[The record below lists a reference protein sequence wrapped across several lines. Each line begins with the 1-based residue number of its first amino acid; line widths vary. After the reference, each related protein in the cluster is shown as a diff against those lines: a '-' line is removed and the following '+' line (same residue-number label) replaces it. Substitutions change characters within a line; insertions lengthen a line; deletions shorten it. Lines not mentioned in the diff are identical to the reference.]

1 MTKPYLILMW
11 MVIFVLATIIAT
23 AFVYDPVIFAFR
35 TNPWFNALIIFV
47 LIVGIAYNFRQVFSL
62 YKEIDWIED
71 FRGTEDARASRNSL
85 LHRLAG
91 FLGIKNLHAVKRITP
106 LLAPVARMLSKKESD
121 RLTLSTTSMR
131 SLLDSIGNRL
141 EESRD
146 ISRYLIGLLIFL
158 GLLGTF
164 WGLLATISSVGDA
177 IKEMSM
183 ESGSGNNLLLFEN
196 LISGL
201 QQPLSGMGI
210 AFSSSLFGLAGAL
223 VLGFLDLQAG
233 HAQRM
238 FFNELEEWFSD
249 VTHLSSGVLPGDGEP
264 VPAYVQALLEQ
275 TADGIN
281 SLQRNLSTQ
290 ADEQSR
296 LDSHLLTLTRQLAE
310 LSEYL
315 KRNQQPFS
323 EELRKELRVLTRTI
337 GASLADR
344 RQSE

>member
-1 MTKPYLILMW
+1 MTKPYLTLMW
-11 MVIFVLATIIAT
+11 MVIFVLATAIAT

-35 TNPWFNALIIFV
+35 TNPWFNALIVLV

-62 YKEIDWIED
+62 YQEIDWIED
-71 FRGTEDARASRNSL
+71 FRGTGERTPRNSL
-85 LHRLAG
+85 IQRLVG
-91 FLGIKNLHAVKRITP
+91 LLGSKNLQAAKRITP

-177 IKEMSM
+177 IRGMSM

-196 LISGL
+196 LIAGL

-233 HAQRM
+233 HAQRI

-249 VTHLSSGVLPGDGEP
+249 VTHLSPGALSGDGEP
-264 VPAYVQALLEQ
+264 VPVYVQALLEQ

-310 LSEYL
+310 LGEYL

-323 EELRKELRVLTRTI
+323 EELRKELRILTRTI
-337 GASLADR
+337 GAALADR